1 MIGPGGVQRSLQHDG
16 AEAHNG
22 RGNHI
27 DPRTEPSQSP
37 DVNKDDLCVFNALS
51 KVSHG
56 IKAGARTMEA
66 QRDSALEAW
75 EIFEE
80 DKLLRVHAFQYKAY
94 R

>member
-1 MIGPGGVQRSLQHDG
+1 MCPEVVVQRDDAG
-16 AEAHNG
+16 AHNG
-22 RGNHI
+22 RGNRI

-37 DVNKDDLCVFNALS
+37 DANNDELCVFNALS
-51 KVSHG
+51 KVSRR